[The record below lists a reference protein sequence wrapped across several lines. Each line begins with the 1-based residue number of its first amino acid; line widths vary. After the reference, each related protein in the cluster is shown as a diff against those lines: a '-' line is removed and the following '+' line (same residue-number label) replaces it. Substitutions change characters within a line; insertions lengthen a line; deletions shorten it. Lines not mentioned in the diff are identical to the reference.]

1 VEPTPTQVTMF
12 GRDLHDPAQRAE
24 VERALES
31 VVGMVAAR
39 VVPGFDRPVDEL
51 HALVNGDR
59 GPKQVVRDIQS
70 LLYTRFDL
78 SIDHRVISVVQLTD
92 DDPIVNLEAA
102 EARRP
107 VLTRLSVT
115 QTGDECSVT
124 VVVTDP
130 DGVEHVGGAT
140 ADVAPTRHQH
150 TAAAQATLQAL
161 DDLVPQGTG
170 LSLHAV
176 DLVQCAGVQVALA
189 VVDVRSP
196 RSRAT
201 LTGSAAVRRG
211 DIDAIARAALDAVN
225 RILQGD

>member
-1 VEPTPTQVTMF
+1 METTPSQSTMF
-12 GRDLHDPAQRAE
+12 GRDLHDPSQRAE
-24 VERALES
+24 IERALES
-31 VVGMVAAR
+31 VVGMVAVR

-59 GPKQVVRDIQS
+59 SPKQVVRDVQS

-102 EARRP
+102 DAHRP
-107 VLTRLSVT
+107 ALTRLSVT
-115 QTGDECSVT
+115 QTGEECSVT
-124 VVVTDP
+124 VVITDS
-130 DGVEHVGGAT
+130 DGVEHVGNAA
-140 ADVAPTRHQH
+140 ADVAPSRHQH
-150 TAAAQATLQAL
+150 SATAQATLQAL
-161 DDLVPQGTG
+161 DDLTPVGTG

-176 DLVQCAGVQVALA
+176 DLAQCGGVQVALA

-201 LTGSAAVRRG
+201 LTGSAPVRRG
-211 DIDAIARAALDAVN
+211 DMDAVARATLDAVN
-225 RILQGD
+225 RILHSE

>member
-1 VEPTPTQVTMF
+1 VEPTPSQSTMF

-24 VERALES
+24 IERALES

-59 GPKQVVRDIQS
+59 SPKQVVRDVQS

-92 DDPIVNLEAA
+92 DDPIVNLEAS
-102 EARRP
+102 ESRRP
-107 VLTRLSVT
+107 ALSRLAVT

-130 DGVEHVGGAT
+130 EGVEHVGTAA

-150 TAAAQATLQAL
+150 AAAAQSTLAAL
-161 DDLVPQGTG
+161 EDLVPRGTSM
-170 LSLHAV
+170 SLHAV
-176 DLVQCAGVQVALA
+176 DLVACAGVQVALA

-201 LTGSAAVRRG
+201 LTGSATVQRG
-211 DIDAIARAALDAVN
+211 DIDAIARATLDAVN